1 MQGIVKRVIGAVL
14 VIAALFLPLPS
25 PLSDMNAKIFLIFLG
40 ISLIGHEIFFTRRN
54 IVAFILFFCAVSSIL
69 PIDLAPR
76 IILFILAL
84 DLITFP
90 LIPST
95 PIIDV
100 SKIVGRVFLIII
112 LFGLNAIGFG
122 KLGIDVA
129 QIILFVVILTASD
142 VILSFFS
149 FGIIPWKA
157 IIIFIIGLVWVFN
170 WNWTLALIPAIG
182 EFILNKIL

>member
-1 MQGIVKRVIGAVL
+1 MVNIAKIIIGAIIL
-14 VIAALFLPLPS
+14 VAVWFLPLPGI
-25 PLSDMNAKIFLIFLG
+25 LGDFGVKIFLTFIG
-40 ISLIGHEIFFTRRN
+40 VSLIGFNMFFTKRN
-54 IVAFILFFCAVSSIL
+54 IVALVFFFAATAGIL

-95 PIIDV
+95 PIIDI
-100 SKIVGRVFLIII
+100 SKIVGRIFLVAV
-112 LFGLNAIGFG
+112 LSGLNV
-122 KLGIDVA
+122 LGYGHLAMD
-129 QIILFVVILTASD
+129 FNVVIIAVVLLTASD
-142 VILSFFS
+142 VILTFFS

-170 WNWTLALIPAIG
+170 WNWMLALIPAVG
-182 EFILNKIL
+182 EFLLDHIL